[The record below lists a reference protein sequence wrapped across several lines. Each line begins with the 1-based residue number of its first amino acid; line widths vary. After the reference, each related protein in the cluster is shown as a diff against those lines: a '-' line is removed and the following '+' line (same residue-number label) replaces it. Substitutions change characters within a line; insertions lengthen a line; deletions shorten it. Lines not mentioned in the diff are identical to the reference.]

1 MLPYTNRGLPQP
13 NNRGMLEGLVN
24 KESIIMTDKKSLQ
37 NTNRNHRKKRP
48 KKKQSKR
55 VNQRKSSMPDKKKQL
70 NKRSKVVSS
79 EPLVDQ
85 NDQIKKQSNDLAD
98 NEDYQSGKEQNKLS
112 QMSNRY
118 ENNLM
123 KDFWESSEKESK
135 VNAHKE
141 LYENRKSP

>member
-1 MLPYTNRGLPQP
+1 MLPHTNRGLPQT
-13 NNRGMLEGLVN
+13 NNRGMLQGLVN
-24 KESIIMTDKKSLQ
+24 KESINMSNKKSLQ

-55 VNQRKSSMPDKKKQL
+55 VNQRKSSISGKKKQL

-98 NEDYQSGKEQNKLS
+98 NEDYQSELG

-118 ENNLM
+118 KNNLI

-135 VNAHKE
+135 EEAHNE
-141 LYENRKSP
+141 LHDNRKDLIFLEF